1 MKTKIIALM
10 AAGLLTM
17 ATVAPAF
24 AAQPKVLV
32 CHNESNGSYH
42 VIEVSMS
49 SWTNSHSNHKE
60 GSMDFMI
67 TNADAT
73 IQAQLLADCLALS

>member
-17 ATVAPAF
+17 SLVAPAF
-24 AAQPKVLV
+24 AAAEKVLV

-42 VIEVSMS
+42 VIEVSMN
-49 SWTNSHSNHKE
+49 SWLNSHSNHKT
-60 GSMDFMI
+60 DFLI
-67 TNADAT
+67 DGHTHDNHILDEAT
-73 IQAQLLADCLALS
+73 CLAFNS

>member
-17 ATVAPAF
+17 SLVAPAF
-24 AAQPKVLV
+24 AAAEKVLV

-42 VIEVSMS
+42 VIEVSMN
-49 SWTNSHSNHKE
+49 SWLNSHSNHKE
-60 GSMDFMI
+60 GSEDFLI

-73 IQAQLLADCLALS
+73 IEAQLLADCLDLS